1 MKKLIILIA
10 GIAFFYGCK
19 KSDSGGGGGL
29 LPESYLNTTSGS
41 TWSYHETNSSNGTPQ
56 NNDYTLVSTSK
67 DTSINS
73 KSYHIYTFSYGG
85 SRYMAHS
92 IHDYY
97 QYDSIPGALG
107 QIFERLY
114 LKDNINA
121 NASWGQQISVPI
133 PGLPISIPVDINNKI
148 VEKGI
153 SKIVNGI
160 TYNNVIHIST
170 TISSSSIPSASL
182 TSDIHS
188 YYAPGYGLISNTTI
202 VHLDYLGIKQDVN
215 IATTLNSASLK

>member
-1 MKKLIILIA
+1 MKKLIILIT
-10 GIAFFYGCK
+10 GISFFYGCK
-19 KSDSGGGGGL
+19 KSESGGGTVA
-29 LPESYLNTTSGS
+29 ESYLNTKAGS
-41 TWSYHETNSSNGTPQ
+41 SWSYHETNSSSGTPQ
-56 NNDYTLVSTSK
+56 NSDYALVSTSR

-85 SRYMAHS
+85 SQYLS
-92 IHDYY
+92 LSGHDYY

-121 NASWGQQISVPI
+121 NASWSQQIAVTI
-133 PGLPISIPVDINNKI
+133 PGLPVTIPVDINNKI
-148 VEKGI
+148 IEKGI
-153 SKIVNGI
+153 SKIINAV
-160 TYNNVIHIST
+160 TYNNVIHVSS
-170 TISSSSIPSASL
+170 TISSAAIPSASL

-202 VHLDYLGIKQDVN
+202 VHLDYAGVKQDVN
-215 IATTLNSASLK
+215 IATFLNSAILK

>member
-1 MKKLIILIA
+1 MKKIIILIT
-10 GIAFFYGCK
+10 GIALFYACK
-19 KSDSGGGGGL
+19 KSDSGGGGEIA
-29 LPESYLNTTSGS
+29 ESYLNTSAGS
-41 TWSYHETNSSNGTPQ
+41 SWSYHETNNSSGTPQ
-56 NNDYTLVSTSK
+56 NSDYILLSTSR

-85 SRYMAHS
+85 SQYLALNG
-92 IHDYY
+92 HDYY

-121 NASWGQQISVPI
+121 NASWAQQISVPI
-133 PGLPISIPVDINNKI
+133 PGLPISIPVDIKNTI
-148 VEKGI
+148 TEKGI

-188 YYAPGYGLISNTTI
+188 YYAPRYGLISNTTI
-202 VHLDYLGIKQDVN
+202 VHLDYTGVKEDVN
-215 IATTLNSASLK
+215 LSTTLNSASLK

>member
-19 KSDSGGGGGL
+19 KSDSGSGGGAKA
-29 LPESYLNTTSGS
+29 EFYLNTTSGS
-41 TWSYHETNSSNGTPQ
+41 SWSYHETNSSNGTPQ
-56 NNDYTLVSTSK
+56 NSDYTLVSTSR

-85 SRYMAHS
+85 SQYMAHS
-92 IHDYY
+92 SNDYY

-114 LKDNINA
+114 LKDNIVA
-121 NASWGQQISVPI
+121 NASWSQQIAVTI
-133 PGLPISIPVDINNKI
+133 PGLPVTIPVEINNKI

-153 SKIVNGI
+153 SKIISGA
-160 TYNNVIHIST
+160 TYNNVIHVST
-170 TISSSSIPSASL
+170 TISSAAIPSASL
-182 TSDIHS
+182 TSDINS

-202 VHLDYLGIKQDVN
+202 VHLDYAGVKQDVN